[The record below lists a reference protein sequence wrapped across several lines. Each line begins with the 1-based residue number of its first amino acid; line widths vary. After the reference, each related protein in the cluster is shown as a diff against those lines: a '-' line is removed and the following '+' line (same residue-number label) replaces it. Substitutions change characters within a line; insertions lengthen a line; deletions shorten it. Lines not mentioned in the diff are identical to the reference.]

1 MAKVRMETELAVPAN
16 ILWQS
21 IGSFSA
27 LGDWHPAIE
36 KCESDGDRKGSIRKL
51 SLIGG
56 GTIIERL
63 EDVSE
68 TEKIYRYSIT
78 DSPLPVSNYL
88 SEIKVTDNGD
98 GTSTM
103 EWSGQFD
110 PRNAS
115 ENDAVKVVRGIYQA
129 GFDNLQKMFSK

>member
-1 MAKVRMETELAVPAN
+1 
-16 ILWQS
+16 
-21 IGSFSA
+21 
-27 LGDWHPAIE
+27 
-36 KCESDGDRKGSIRKL
+36 
-51 SLIGG
+51 IGG

-63 EDVSE
+63 EDVSD

-78 DSPLPVSNYL
+78 DSPLPVSNYI

-98 GTSTM
+98 GTTTM